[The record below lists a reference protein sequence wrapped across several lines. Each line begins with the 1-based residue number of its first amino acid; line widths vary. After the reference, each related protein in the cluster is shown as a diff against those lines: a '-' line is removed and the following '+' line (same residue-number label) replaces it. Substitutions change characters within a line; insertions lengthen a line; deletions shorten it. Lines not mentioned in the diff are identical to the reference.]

1 MFAVEAATSSNGMS
15 QKTYEIG
22 FSFPCELRAER
33 LSRKN
38 GRGTFWQ
45 QHKNAVI
52 PSQCAHWRG
61 NLPNGGDCHT
71 SDIGHWFAMTRLL

>member
-1 MFAVEAATSSNGMS
+1 MFAAEAATSSNGMS

-38 GRGTFWQ
+38 GRGTLIWVPRYFDFQ
-45 QHKNAVI
+45 EEK
-52 PSQCAHWRG
+52 
-61 NLPNGGDCHT
+61 L
-71 SDIGHWFAMTRLL
+71 